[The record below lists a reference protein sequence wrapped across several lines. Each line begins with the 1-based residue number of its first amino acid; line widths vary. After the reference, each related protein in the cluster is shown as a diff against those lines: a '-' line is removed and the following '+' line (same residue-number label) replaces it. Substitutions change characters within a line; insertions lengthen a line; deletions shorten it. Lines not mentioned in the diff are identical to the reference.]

1 MQMEFL
7 GFWQTFEEYSCH
19 THFEPTS
26 YAYTYFLVQGNGK
39 GTIFFEK
46 FQYVSSKYHKY
57 LITISTISLQKIFRQ
72 VHSRSLSHAYRD
84 RLYWNSPARNAEHLC
99 EQESVCKRKVKTKWH
114 SNTEMTPR
122 RK

>member
-57 LITISTISLQKIFRQ
+57 LITISTISLQKIFTDRCIL
-72 VHSRSLSHAYRD
+72 VHFHMPIGTGCIGIALLGMPNIYVS
-84 RLYWNSPARNAEHLC
+84 
-99 EQESVCKRKVKTKWH
+99 KKVFAKGK
-114 SNTEMTPR
+114 
-122 RK
+122 